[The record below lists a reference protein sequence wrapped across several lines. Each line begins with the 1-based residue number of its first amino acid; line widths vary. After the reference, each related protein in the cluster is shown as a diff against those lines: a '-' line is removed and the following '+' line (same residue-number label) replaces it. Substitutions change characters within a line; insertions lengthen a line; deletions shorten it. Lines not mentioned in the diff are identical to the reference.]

1 MIFHITGSEA
11 WSAARTEGV
20 YRAPSLETEGFIH
33 FSYAP
38 QLAGTA
44 ALHYAGVT
52 GLIVLAVE
60 EAGLDIRVEGGFPH
74 LYEPLPVSAV
84 RDVKPL
90 EAALASAG

>member
-1 MIFHITGSEA
+1 M
-11 WSAARTEGV
+11 
-20 YRAPSLETEGFIH
+20 YRAASLETDGFIH
-33 FSYAP
+33 FSYAS

-44 ALHYAGVT
+44 ALHYAGASDLV
-52 GLIVLAVE
+52 VLAVD
-60 EAGLDIRVEGGFPH
+60 EAGLDVRVEGGFPH